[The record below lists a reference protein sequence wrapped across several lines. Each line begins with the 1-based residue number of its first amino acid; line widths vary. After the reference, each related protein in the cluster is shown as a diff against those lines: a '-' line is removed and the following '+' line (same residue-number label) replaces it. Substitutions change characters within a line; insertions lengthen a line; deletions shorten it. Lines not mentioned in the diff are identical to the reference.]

1 MRIRATMAASL
12 VAIST
17 ILSSCQTPQESA
29 MNAEMTCQSQG
40 FRPGT
45 QRYNRCVGA
54 TYQSNRAQAQ
64 QAETVLLP
72 WPPPASSAAFSSAPL
87 SAIIIITAAITA
99 GLIIAGATAAGKRGF
114 YLHFSTLRRL
124 TLTGFR
130 FRPTNLQSGSRRLQR
145 FSVGRR

>member
-54 TYQSNRAQAQ
+54 TINPIAPRRNRLK
-64 QAETVLLP
+64 TRPPLWL
-72 WPPPASSAAFSSAPL
+72 PPASSAAFSSAPP
-87 SAIIIITAAITA
+87 SATITTIAAITA
-99 GLIIAGATAAGKRGF
+99 VPIIAAAIAAGKCDP
-114 YLHFSTLRRL
+114 YPHHAMLRRL
-124 TLTGFR
+124 ALTEFS
-130 FRPTNLQSGSRRLQR
+130 RPGHSGAVSLAGS
-145 FSVGRR
+145 FPGG

>member
-45 QRYNRCVGA
+45 QRYSRCVGA

-64 QAETVLLP
+64 QAENQ
-72 WPPPASSAAFSSAPL
+72 AAAM
-87 SAIIIITAAITA
+87 A
-99 GLIIAGATAAGKRGF
+99 AAGIIGGVLVGAAVSDNHHHRG
-114 YLHFSTLRRL
+114 YYGRPYYRRCY
-124 TLTGFR
+124 R
-130 FRPTNLQSGSRRLQR
+130 CW
-145 FSVGRR
+145 

>member
-54 TYQSNRAQAQ
+54 TYQSNRVQAQ
-64 QAETVLLP
+64 QAENQ
-72 WPPPASSAAFSSAPL
+72 AAAV
-87 SAIIIITAAITA
+87 A
-99 GLIIAGATAAGKRGF
+99 AAGIIGGVLVGAAVSDNHHRG
-114 YLHFSTLRRL
+114 YYGRPYYRRCY
-124 TLTGFR
+124 R
-130 FRPTNLQSGSRRLQR
+130 CW
-145 FSVGRR
+145 